1 MYSQTFDDTTS
12 SHFSSDFK
20 FCRSVGKS
28 EVFEDEV
35 EQEGIN
41 SSRMF
46 ESARTFLTT
55 CLMILALLSLLE
67 LDLFPVFIKIVFLS
81 RHGSNKSQKMLIK
94 FTQLITKFLN

>member
-1 MYSQTFDDTTS
+1 MYSQTFEDTSS

-35 EQEGIN
+35 EQEGID

-46 ESARTFLTT
+46 ESARTCLTT
-55 CLMILALLSLLE
+55 SLMILALLNSLE
-67 LDLFPVFIKIVFLS
+67 LDLFPVLSELLFFPGMVTIKA
-81 RHGSNKSQKMLIK
+81 KKCY
-94 FTQLITKFLN
+94 